1 MKNELKIVGIQAD
14 LVWQNP
20 KQNISFFEEQING
33 LENAIDL
40 IVLPEMYSTGFTM
53 HPEEVAEQMD
63 GFTISWMQK
72 IASEQQV
79 ALCGSLVI
87 SETREAASG
96 EKNGNALN
104 AKNYYNRFIFVHPSG
119 ALQTYDKR
127 HSFTL
132 VGEDQVYTAGN
143 QRTLIEYKGWRICPF
158 ICYDLRF
165 PVWSRNK
172 DNYDLLIYVANWPT
186 TRVKAWE
193 NLLKARAIENMSYVI
208 GVNRTGTDKNNHAYS
223 GNSLILNYFGEVLSD
238 VAKNTVGIVSG
249 SLDKAQQE
257 ITREQLGF
265 LKDMDSFQIS
275 L

>member
-87 SETREAASG
+87 SETR
-96 EKNGNALN
+96 
-104 AKNYYNRFIFVHPSG
+104 
-119 ALQTYDKR
+119 
-127 HSFTL
+127 
-132 VGEDQVYTAGN
+132 
-143 QRTLIEYKGWRICPF
+143 
-158 ICYDLRF
+158 
-165 PVWSRNK
+165 
-172 DNYDLLIYVANWPT
+172 
-186 TRVKAWE
+186 
-193 NLLKARAIENMSYVI
+193 
-208 GVNRTGTDKNNHAYS
+208 
-223 GNSLILNYFGEVLSD
+223 
-238 VAKNTVGIVSG
+238 
-249 SLDKAQQE
+249 
-257 ITREQLGF
+257 
-265 LKDMDSFQIS
+265 
-275 L
+275 